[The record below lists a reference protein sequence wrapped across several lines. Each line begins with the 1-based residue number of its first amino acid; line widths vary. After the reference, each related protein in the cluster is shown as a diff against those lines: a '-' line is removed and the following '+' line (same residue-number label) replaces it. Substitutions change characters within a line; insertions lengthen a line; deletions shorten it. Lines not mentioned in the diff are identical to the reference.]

1 MMSHLYKWDIT
12 TLQARAG
19 VEVTRAYL
27 ITSRKKTAIISFY
40 SVCVI
45 ILGAPAGGARVV

>member
-27 ITSRKKTAIISFY
+27 IISRKKTAIISFY
-40 SVCVI
+40 SVCDHSRR
-45 ILGAPAGGARVV
+45 AGGARVV